1 MNSLPRFLLAESM
14 MSRQASVSGSCAQ
27 GAFCDLHV
35 LIALRATATRIRLQ
49 APRPHHAPP
58 GQHAGLRRGRGIEF
72 EESRVYEAGDDVRT
86 IDWRITARSGRVHTR
101 VFREERERPVFLLV
115 DQRREMFF
123 GSRRTLK
130 SVQAV
135 HCAALL
141 AWATLASGDRVG
153 GLVIG
158 EQQQHEVRPR
168 RSHRAVLELL
178 RRCTELNHRLG
189 IPSAVS
195 TPAKLAPAFTA
206 LRRIVRPGSLIITI
220 SDFATWDEAA
230 ARELHLLARHAE
242 VSAIHV
248 FDPLERELPAA
259 GVVLADDGRCRVTLD
274 CGDTHT
280 RSQHRTLFDARTA
293 EVAQAFGR
301 AGGALVALPT
311 DGDAAGVLDEAF
323 RAAAR

>member
-1 MNSLPRFLLAESM
+1 MNSWPRSPSAESM
-14 MSRQASVSGSCAQ
+14 TSRQVPASGSCAQ
-27 GAFCDLHV
+27 GAFCDLHA
-35 LIALRATATRIRLQ
+35 LIALRATAARIRLQ

-72 EESRVYEAGDDVRT
+72 EELRAYETGDDVRA
-86 IDWRITARSGRVHTR
+86 IDWRVTARSGRVHTR

-141 AWATLASGDRVG
+141 AWATLGRGDRVG

-168 RSHRAVLELL
+168 RSHRTVLELL
-178 RRCTELNHRLG
+178 RRCTELNHHLG
-189 IPSAVS
+189 IPSTVS
-195 TPAKLAPAFTA
+195 APANLTPAFTA

-220 SDFATWDEAA
+220 SDFATWDEAT

-248 FDPLERELPAA
+248 FDPLERELPGA
-259 GVVLADDGRCRVTLD
+259 GVVLADDGRRRVTLD
-274 CGDTHT
+274 CSDART
-280 RSQHRTLFDARTA
+280 RSRHRSLFDARVA
-293 EVAQAFGR
+293 EVALAFGR
-301 AGGALVALPT
+301 AGGTLVPLPT
-311 DGDAAGVLDEAF
+311 DGDAVGVLDEAF